1 MGMAG
6 MHHATLLHTSDT
18 GNGTVEAYNPCDG
31 ECTWGMQSFL
41 IGLSVLMTVIGHLLP
56 YVHAYSCTEPVWT
69 ERVRILCFW
78 FISAPVLMLQN
89 IVAIPVGWTSSSDQ
103 LGHYVFG
110 ALASFYSSG
119 QLYFMFAKNQ
129 ETDGSGQPLPESVLS
144 LRRRQVSCKRD
155 AGCCDRWLIALH
167 DPTLYMDVFV
177 MILGGLFGQTHVYEI
192 YNFTGE
198 YGLDKD
204 WKVWRYNHEMFHL
217 IMLEIVLLMGVLS
230 LLISRYE
237 LLYKHVSDHGFSTS
251 MLIFGIVFFKHSQ
264 EGEGYQKEVHDFWC
278 LLMLVTSALRVLVGR
293 GSKLRAQMAWCYMW
307 ASWVF
312 MIAALEES
320 GKDFAIC
327 RVMHFGPLN
336 TQVVGHPP
344 QVLTGI
350 PPRLY
355 HVDPL
360 QVLVKRDVMQAI
372 GWDTEKGYCAD
383 GHTLEELGTKHEYV
397 EVKEVLGVHV

>member
-312 MIAALEES
+312 MIAALEERVGYTWKLEASNACSLMAVVAALLLAYVAWS
-320 GKDFAIC
+320 GYRI
-327 RVMHFGPLN
+327 R
-336 TQVVGHPP
+336 
-344 QVLTGI
+344 
-350 PPRLY
+350 RLLDDGTIEY
-355 HVDPL
+355 SSVPEPHRNGETD
-360 QVLVKRDVMQAI
+360 A
-372 GWDTEKGYCAD
+372 GAD
-383 GHTLEELGTKHEYV
+383 GKGLKSRITAFEMEPENTKFEI
-397 EVKEVLGVHV
+397 